1 MKRRSDVGVLW
12 EREREGASWS
22 KVVGVASGVGGGS
35 ERKKLLDNKG
45 ISTFPHESEWIENIN
60 TFLWRLLAW
69 THQRSC
75 CSLDNYN
82 CLFVQRFSRS
92 FNFSINKR
100 SIEA

>member
-1 MKRRSDVGVLW
+1 MSVFCGRG
-12 EREREGASWS
+12 REQAGAR
-22 KVVGVASGVGGGS
+22 VVGVASGVGGGS

-45 ISTFPHESEWIENIN
+45 ISTFPDESEWIENIN

-82 CLFVQRFSRS
+82 CLLFVQRFSRS